1 MWQARGTEPGCL
13 PLLCETSLW
22 ACAFPLPPVEN
33 ISLGRWGKVFIP
45 GETPLPTPLPAWPA
59 PGPRTCSRGSAA
71 GAATLGARPERPVA
85 RRAEAA
91 GGRGLEPGRRGAQA
105 ARGPE
110 LGGARPGRRRLRLE
124 VRGGRGC

>member
-1 MWQARGTEPGCL
+1 MREAL
-13 PLLCETSLW
+13 
-22 ACAFPLPPVEN
+22 
-33 ISLGRWGKVFIP
+33 SLGTWTIFTLVTVIMTNVVVMDGLALKRS
-45 GETPLPTPLPAWPA
+45 TNT
-59 PGPRTCSRGSAA
+59 TCSRGSAA